1 MEFGERTRD
10 CSLSAAGK
18 ERLHLGMTSR
28 RHLGVFPQAAAPV
41 WVFSRSTTGNSGSLS
56 GGAREVRFPFELRG
70 EAQHW
75 SRVMIGESS
84 LKTL

>member
-28 RHLGVFPQAAAPV
+28 RHLGVFLKLRRQCG
-41 WVFSRSTTGNSGSLS
+41 FSH
-56 GGAREVRFPFELRG
+56 EVRWGTQGAFRVAPGKSDFHSSCEG
-70 EAQHW
+70 EH
-75 SRVMIGESS
+75 SIGLES
-84 LKTL
+84 